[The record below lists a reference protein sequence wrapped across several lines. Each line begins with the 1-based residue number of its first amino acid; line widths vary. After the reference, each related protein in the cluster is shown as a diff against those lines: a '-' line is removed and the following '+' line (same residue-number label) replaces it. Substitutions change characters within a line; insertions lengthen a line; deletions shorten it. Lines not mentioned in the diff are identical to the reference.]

1 MKSNH
6 EKDLE
11 IQKKIW
17 NSYINETMLLLQALL
32 TLFLIVFGIMSCFE
46 AALMPIFTSLF
57 GLLCFFMAYNN
68 FKTYRRKGIT
78 IIYLLAGVVAL
89 LSVGVNLFG

>member
-11 IQKKIW
+11 IQKKIM

-32 TLFLIVFGIMSCFE
+32 TLFLIIFGIMSCFE
-46 AALMPIFTSLF
+46 KELMPIFTSLF
-57 GLLCFFMAYNN
+57 GILCFFMAYNN
-68 FKTYRRKGIT
+68 FKTYKRKNIT
-78 IIYLLAGVVAL
+78 IIYILAGVVAL
-89 LSVGVNLFG
+89 ISVGVTLFG